1 MASLSSLDRV
11 AQAASTANLPIS
23 ILEMPAS
30 TRTAQDAASACG
42 CSVAEIVKSLVF
54 LGADS
59 DAVILLLVSGDNR
72 VDEAAVAGRI
82 GEALTRP
89 NGRTVRERTG
99 YAIGGVPPLGHA
111 SDVAIYIDED
121 LMGFGSVWAAAG
133 TPNSVFSVA
142 PQALKEATGA
152 RVLKMTGDA

>member
-1 MASLSSLDRV
+1 MATVSSIDRV

-23 ILEMPAS
+23 ILQMPES
-30 TRTAQDAASACG
+30 TRTAQDAANACG
-42 CSVAEIVKSLVF
+42 CTVAEIVKSLVF

-72 VDEAAVAGRI
+72 VDEAAVASRI
-82 GEALTRP
+82 GEALARP

-121 LMGFGSVWAAAG
+121 LLGFGSVWAAAG
-133 TPNSVFSVA
+133 TPNSVFSVS
-142 PQALKEATGA
+142 PQALKDATGA
-152 RVLKMTGDA
+152 RVLKMTGEA